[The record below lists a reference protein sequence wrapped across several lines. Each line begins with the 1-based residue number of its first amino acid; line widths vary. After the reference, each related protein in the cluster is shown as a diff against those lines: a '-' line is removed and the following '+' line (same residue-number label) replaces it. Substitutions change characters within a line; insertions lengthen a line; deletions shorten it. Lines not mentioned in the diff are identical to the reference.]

1 MQADIN
7 ENNLGYD
14 IATFEREKWETE
26 KSFRER
32 EIVVQEREQKSRE
45 AELELKHKEQ
55 AVSGW
60 RNPLVITI
68 LAAAL
73 AAFGNAGVTLLNGRQ
88 QRGLE
93 KENGERQRQLERDKS
108 EQTRILEMIKTAD
121 PDKAAENLK
130 FLIEAGL
137 VSDVEQQKKLKEF
150 LANREE
156 GTGPSLPA
164 QAPYFGG
171 IIGADDAIKI
181 ETLTEDSGLKKVSNA
196 VGRLE
201 TSLEGLGT
209 PLYCTAFLIGN
220 DIAVTSGLCITGMKS
235 ARLFM
240 FDGGKEIPYQI
251 SLPPLKIVNFK
262 ENAEVNYALLR
273 VEGNPGLKHGTLSLS
288 SQAPEEGQALTLIM
302 FRGDKQKL
310 AVPPTSE
317 CRVVNVEKEAFNHI
331 CDTGGGSAGAPVLSA
346 DGNQVVGVH
355 SGRNIEKQ
363 GVAARADLILQ
374 ASKVFE

>member
-1 MQADIN
+1 MQANIN
-7 ENNLGYD
+7 ENNLGFD
-14 IATFEREKWETE
+14 TTFEQQKWEAE

-32 EIVVQEREQKSRE
+32 EIIVQEREQKSRE
-45 AELELKHKEQ
+45 AEIELKRKEQ
-55 AVSGW
+55 AISGW

-88 QRGLE
+88 QRNLE
-93 KENGERQRQLERDKS
+93 KENGDRQRQLERDKS

-121 PDKAAENLK
+121 PDKAAVNLK

-137 VSDVEQQKKLKEF
+137 ISDVEQQKKLKEF

-164 QAPYFGG
+164 QSPYFGG
-171 IIGADDAIKI
+171 IIGTDDAIKI
-181 ETLTEDSGLKKVSNA
+181 ETLTEDSGLKKVSKA

-201 TSLEGLGT
+201 TSSEGIGT
-209 PLYCTAFLIGN
+209 SSYCTAFLIGN

-240 FDGGKEIPYQI
+240 FDGDKEIPYQI
-251 SLPPLKIVNFK
+251 SLPPLKVVDSK
-262 ENAEVNYALLR
+262 ENEEINYAILR

-288 SQAPEEGQALTLIM
+288 SQAPEEDQPLTLIM

-317 CRVVNVEKEAFNHI
+317 CRVVNVDKEVFNHI
-331 CDTGGGSAGAPVLSA
+331 CDTGAGSAGAPVLSA

-355 SGRNIEKQ
+355 FSRNTQQQ
-363 GVAARADLILQ
+363 GVATRADLILQ